1 MLHTA
6 PTRVMTAVVA
16 APTRHPAATS
26 PRKCRPS
33 SARLAAVAAPHPSTA
48 AASGFDVACQH
59 TAANSA
65 MKDALH
71 CHSICIWVPCKLTG
85 LAAGCQGFQ
94 QECRDSRYIC
104 TAIASMGSDLEAWP
118 LGKEYLSTETT
129 STKSSALLYTGRLG
143 SRRSQFSN
151 QDSFRAYGWHL
162 LRRLVTGTPALL
174 RLMPTIPAAYQGTCT
189 TCMLPRSLQLS
200 S

>member
-1 MLHTA
+1 MSPLPLCRLQCAT

-33 SARLAAVAAPHPSTA
+33 SARLAAVAAPQPSTA

-71 CHSICIWVPCKLTG
+71 CHSIFIWVSCKLTSES
-85 LAAGCQGFQ
+85 AMHRTCVWV
-94 QECRDSRYIC
+94 SR
-104 TAIASMGSDLEAWP
+104 
-118 LGKEYLSTETT
+118 LS
-129 STKSSALLYTGRLG
+129 A
-143 SRRSQFSN
+143 
-151 QDSFRAYGWHL
+151 RA
-162 LRRLVTGTPALL
+162 
-174 RLMPTIPAAYQGTCT
+174 QKF
-189 TCMLPRSLQLS
+189 
-200 S
+200 